1 MVDHTLIYEIKNTT
15 YMEINN
21 NNLQAA
27 TESIVAN
34 VQKIN
39 ILRTQLKGT
48 DQYEAAQMLL
58 IDKFELSQTE
68 ASEIIDDLK
77 SGIKSYQET
86 YTSMMQNT
94 EETVKASIASAVAG
108 MNEAER
114 VRYLASMLSALE
126 LASTIQELNQETID
140 NKLNANMAKSEE
152 ELANAI
158 VLAIDNVPVDTL
170 AKAAEQL
177 DAETIC
183 DVASAIEKNTEEFRF
198 SAALQLYIAQREGT
212 FKVVEDSEALSPQLI
227 GALSSG
233 AVDAMLTTADLKA
246 GKIDLTK
253 WQTIMKYI
261 LGAVFAV
268 AMMCLAILGMILIT
282 LPIMGLFWN
291 VFGTGFFAMLLLFM
305 VLIPILSYGADK
317 STDAIMWV
325 LDKLAPIYD
334 TVVVKAT
341 AFFKG
346 IYEKISNWIKVR
358 YGKVSNQ
365 VSETTTQNNQS
376 IQERQ
381 EEQGY
386 GNDVPVMA

>member
-1 MVDHTLIYEIKNTT
+1 
-15 YMEINN
+15 MEINN

-39 ILRTQLKGT
+39 NLRTQLKGT

-58 IDKFELSQTE
+58 IGKFGLSQTE

-86 YTSMMQNT
+86 HTSMMQNT

-114 VRYLASMLSALE
+114 VRYLASMLSAFE
-126 LASTIQELNQETID
+126 LASTTQELDQETID

-158 VLAIDNVPVDTL
+158 VVTIDNVPVDTL

-212 FKVVEDSEALSPQLI
+212 FKVVEGSENLSPQLI

-233 AVDAMLTTADLKA
+233 AVDAMLATADLKA

-268 AMMCLAILGMILIT
+268 AMTCLAILGMILIT

-291 VFGTGFFAMLLLFM
+291 VFGTGFFATLLLFM
-305 VLIPILSYGADK
+305 VLIPILRYGADK
-317 STDAIMWV
+317 STDAIMWM

-341 AFFKG
+341 VFFKG
-346 IYEKISNWIKVR
+346 IYEKISNWIKAR

-365 VSETTTQNNQS
+365 VSENATQNNQS
-376 IQERQ
+376 IQGRQ

-386 GNDVPVMA
+386 GNDVPAMA

>member
-1 MVDHTLIYEIKNTT
+1 
-15 YMEINN
+15 MELKN

-39 ILRTQLKGT
+39 DLRTQLK
-48 DQYEAAQMLL
+48 EANLDEVAQLLL

-68 ASEIIDDLK
+68 ASEIIEDLK
-77 SGIKSYQET
+77 SGIKSYQDT
-86 YTSMMQNT
+86 HVSMMQNS
-94 EETVKASIASAVAG
+94 ESTVKESIATAIAG

-126 LASTIQELNQETID
+126 LASATQELDQQAID
-140 NKLNANMAKSEE
+140 NKLSANMAKNEA
-152 ELANAI
+152 ELIAAI
-158 VLAIDNVPVDTL
+158 VVAIDNVPVSTL

-212 FKVVEDSEALSPQLI
+212 FIIEEGSEALSPQMI

-233 AVDAMLTTADLKA
+233 AVDAMLATADLKA
-246 GKIDLTK
+246 GKIGLNK

-268 AMMCLAILGMILIT
+268 AMTCLAIIGMILIT
-282 LPIMGLFWN
+282 FPIMGLFWD
-291 VFGTGFFAMLLLFM
+291 VFGTGVFATILLIMLLIP
-305 VLIPILSYGADK
+305 VLRYGADI
-317 STDAIMWV
+317 STDAIAWM
-325 LDKLAPIYD
+325 LDKFAPIYD
-334 TVVVKAT
+334 TVIVKVT

-346 IYEKISNWIKVR
+346 IYEKISNWNKAR
-358 YGKVSNQ
+358 YYKTVNRI
-365 VSETTTQNNQS
+365 SETTTQSDQTIAQPVPS
-376 IQERQ
+376 DQRQ
-381 EEQGY
+381 DENECS
-386 GNDVPVMA
+386 NETPAMA

>member
-1 MVDHTLIYEIKNTT
+1 
-15 YMEINN
+15 MELKN

-39 ILRTQLKGT
+39 ELRTQFKEANM
-48 DQYEAAQMLL
+48 DEAAQMLL

-68 ASEIIDDLK
+68 ASEIIEALK
-77 SGIKSYQET
+77 SGIKSYQDT
-86 YTSMMQNT
+86 HASMMQNS
-94 EETVKASIASAVAG
+94 EATVKESIATAIAG

-126 LASTIQELNQETID
+126 LASATQGLDQQAID
-140 NKLNANMAKSEE
+140 NKLNANMAKNEE
-152 ELANAI
+152 ELTAAI
-158 VLAIDNVPVDTL
+158 VVAIDNVPVSTL

-212 FKVVEDSEALSPQLI
+212 FKIEDGSEALSPQMI

-233 AVDAMLTTADLKA
+233 AVDAMLATADLKA
-246 GKIDLTK
+246 GKIGLNK
-253 WQTIMKYI
+253 WQAIMKYI

-268 AMMCLAILGMILIT
+268 AMTCLAILGMVLIT

-291 VFGTGFFAMLLLFM
+291 VFGTGVFATFFLIMLLIP
-305 VLIPILSYGADK
+305 VLLYGSDK
-317 STDAIMWV
+317 SSDAIAWM
-325 LDKLAPIYD
+325 LDKLAPVYD
-334 TVVVKAT
+334 TVITKAT

-346 IYEKISNWIKVR
+346 IYEKISNWIKAR
-358 YGKVSNQ
+358 YNKTSNT
-365 VSETTTQNNQS
+365 VSETTTQSDQTIAQPAPS
-376 IQERQ
+376 AQERQ
-381 EEQGY
+381 DENGY
-386 GNDVPVMA
+386 SNKMPAMA

>member
-1 MVDHTLIYEIKNTT
+1 
-15 YMEINN
+15 MEITN

-39 ILRTQLKGT
+39 NLRTQLKGT

-58 IDKFELSQTE
+58 IGKFGLSQTE

-86 YTSMMQNT
+86 HTSMMQNT

-126 LASTIQELNQETID
+126 LASTTQELDQETID
-140 NKLNANMAKSEE
+140 NKLNAKMEKSEE

-158 VLAIDNVPVDTL
+158 VVTIDNVPVDTL

-212 FKVVEDSEALSPQLI
+212 FKVVEGSENLSPQLI

-233 AVDAMLTTADLKA
+233 AVDAMLATADLKA

-268 AMMCLAILGMILIT
+268 AMTCLAILGMILIT

-291 VFGTGFFAMLLLFM
+291 VFGTGFFATLLLFM
-305 VLIPILSYGADK
+305 VLIPILRYGADK
-317 STDAIMWV
+317 STDAIMWM

-341 AFFKG
+341 VFFKG
-346 IYEKISNWIKVR
+346 IYEKISNWIKAR

-365 VSETTTQNNQS
+365 VSENATQNNQS
-376 IQERQ
+376 IQGRQ

-386 GNDVPVMA
+386 GNDVPAMA

>member
-1 MVDHTLIYEIKNTT
+1 
-15 YMEINN
+15 MEINN

-39 ILRTQLKGT
+39 NLRTQLKGT

-58 IDKFELSQTE
+58 IGKFGLSQTE

-86 YTSMMQNT
+86 HTSMMQNT

-126 LASTIQELNQETID
+126 LASTTQELDQETID

-158 VLAIDNVPVDTL
+158 VVTIDNVPVDTL

-212 FKVVEDSEALSPQLI
+212 FKVVEGSENLSPQLI

-233 AVDAMLTTADLKA
+233 AVDAMLATADLKA

-268 AMMCLAILGMILIT
+268 AMTCLAILGMILIT

-291 VFGTGFFAMLLLFM
+291 VFGTGFFATLLLFM
-305 VLIPILSYGADK
+305 VLIPILRYGADK
-317 STDAIMWV
+317 STDAIMWM

-341 AFFKG
+341 VFFKG
-346 IYEKISNWIKVR
+346 IYEKISNWIKAR

-365 VSETTTQNNQS
+365 VSENANQNNKS
-376 IQERQ
+376 LKGRQ

-386 GNDVPVMA
+386 GNDVPAMA

>member
-1 MVDHTLIYEIKNTT
+1 
-15 YMEINN
+15 
-21 NNLQAA
+21 
-27 TESIVAN
+27 
-34 VQKIN
+34 
-39 ILRTQLKGT
+39 
-48 DQYEAAQMLL
+48 
-58 IDKFELSQTE
+58 
-68 ASEIIDDLK
+68 
-77 SGIKSYQET
+77 
-86 YTSMMQNT
+86 
-94 EETVKASIASAVAG
+94 
-108 MNEAER
+108 
-114 VRYLASMLSALE
+114 
-126 LASTIQELNQETID
+126 
-140 NKLNANMAKSEE
+140 MAKSEE

-158 VLAIDNVPVDTL
+158 VVTIDNVPVDTL

-212 FKVVEDSEALSPQLI
+212 FKVVEGSENLSPQLI

-233 AVDAMLTTADLKA
+233 AVDAMLATADLKA

-268 AMMCLAILGMILIT
+268 AMTCLAILGMILIT

-291 VFGTGFFAMLLLFM
+291 VFGTGFFATLLLFM
-305 VLIPILSYGADK
+305 VLIPILRYGADK
-317 STDAIMWV
+317 STDAIMWM

-341 AFFKG
+341 VFFKG
-346 IYEKISNWIKVR
+346 IYEKISNWIKAR

-365 VSETTTQNNQS
+365 VSENATQNNQS
-376 IQERQ
+376 IQGRQ

-386 GNDVPVMA
+386 GNDVPAMA

>member
-1 MVDHTLIYEIKNTT
+1 
-15 YMEINN
+15 MELKN

-39 ILRTQLKGT
+39 ELRTQFKEANL
-48 DQYEAAQMLL
+48 DEAAQMLL

-68 ASEIIDDLK
+68 ASEIIEDLK
-77 SGIKSYQET
+77 SGIKSYQDT
-86 YTSMMQNT
+86 HTSMMQNSET
-94 EETVKASIASAVAG
+94 TVKESIVTAIAG

-126 LASTIQELNQETID
+126 LASATQELDQQAID
-140 NKLNANMAKSEE
+140 NKLNANMAKNEE
-152 ELANAI
+152 ELTAAI
-158 VLAIDNVPVDTL
+158 VVAINNVPVSTL

-212 FKVVEDSEALSPQLI
+212 FKIEEDSEALSPQMI

-233 AVDAMLTTADLKA
+233 AVDAMLATADLKA
-246 GKIDLTK
+246 GKIGLNK
-253 WQTIMKYI
+253 WQTIIKYI

-268 AMMCLAILGMILIT
+268 AMTCLAILGMILIT

-291 VFGTGFFAMLLLFM
+291 VFGTGVFATILLFM
-305 VLIPILSYGADK
+305 LLIPVLSYGADK
-317 STDAIMWV
+317 STDAIAWM
-325 LDKLAPIYD
+325 LDKLAPVYD
-334 TVVVKAT
+334 TFIVKAT

-346 IYEKISNWIKVR
+346 ICEKISNWIKAR
-358 YGKVSNQ
+358 YNNTSNT
-365 VSETTTQNNQS
+365 VSETTTQTDQMIAQPAPS
-376 IQERQ
+376 VQERQ
-381 EEQGY
+381 DETGY
-386 GNDVPVMA
+386 SSGMPAMA

>member
-1 MVDHTLIYEIKNTT
+1 
-15 YMEINN
+15 MEINN
-21 NNLQAA
+21 NNLQAV

-39 ILRTQLKGT
+39 NLRTQLKGT

-58 IDKFELSQTE
+58 IGKFGLSQTE

-86 YTSMMQNT
+86 HTSMMQNT

-126 LASTIQELNQETID
+126 LASTTQELDQETID

-158 VLAIDNVPVDTL
+158 VVTIDNVPVDTL

-212 FKVVEDSEALSPQLI
+212 FKVVEGSENLSPQLI

-233 AVDAMLTTADLKA
+233 AVDAMLATADLKA

-268 AMMCLAILGMILIT
+268 AMTCLAILGMILIT

-291 VFGTGFFAMLLLFM
+291 VFGTGFFATLLLFM
-305 VLIPILSYGADK
+305 VLIPILRYGADK
-317 STDAIMWV
+317 STDAIMWM

-341 AFFKG
+341 VFFKG
-346 IYEKISNWIKVR
+346 IYEKISNWIKAR

-365 VSETTTQNNQS
+365 VSENATQNNQS
-376 IQERQ
+376 IQGRQ

-386 GNDVPVMA
+386 GNDVPAMA

>member
-1 MVDHTLIYEIKNTT
+1 
-15 YMEINN
+15 MEINN

-39 ILRTQLKGT
+39 NLRTQLKGT

-58 IDKFELSQTE
+58 IGKFGLSQTE

-86 YTSMMQNT
+86 HTSMMQNT

-126 LASTIQELNQETID
+126 LASTTQELDQETID

-158 VLAIDNVPVDTL
+158 VVTIDNVPVDTL

-212 FKVVEDSEALSPQLI
+212 FKVVEGSENLSPQLI

-233 AVDAMLTTADLKA
+233 AVDAMLATADLKA

-268 AMMCLAILGMILIT
+268 AMTCLAILGMILIT

-291 VFGTGFFAMLLLFM
+291 VFGTGFFATLLLFM
-305 VLIPILSYGADK
+305 VLIPILRYGADK
-317 STDAIMWV
+317 STDAIMWM

-341 AFFKG
+341 VFFKG
-346 IYEKISNWIKVR
+346 IYEKISNWIKAR

-365 VSETTTQNNQS
+365 VSENATQNNQS
-376 IQERQ
+376 IQGRQ

-386 GNDVPVMA
+386 GNDVPAMA

>member
-1 MVDHTLIYEIKNTT
+1 
-15 YMEINN
+15 MEINN

-39 ILRTQLKGT
+39 NLRTQLKGT

-58 IDKFELSQTE
+58 IGKFGLSQTE

-86 YTSMMQNT
+86 HTSMMQNT

-126 LASTIQELNQETID
+126 LASTTQELDQETID

-158 VLAIDNVPVDTL
+158 VVTIDNVPVDTL

-212 FKVVEDSEALSPQLI
+212 FKVVEGSENLSPQLI

-233 AVDAMLTTADLKA
+233 AVDAMLATADLKA

-268 AMMCLAILGMILIT
+268 AMTCLAILGMILIT

-291 VFGTGFFAMLLLFM
+291 VFGTGFFATLLLFM
-305 VLIPILSYGADK
+305 VLIPILRYGADK
-317 STDAIMWV
+317 STDAIMWM

-341 AFFKG
+341 VFFKG
-346 IYEKISNWIKVR
+346 INEKISNWIKAR

-365 VSETTTQNNQS
+365 VSENATQNNQS
-376 IQERQ
+376 IQGRQ

-386 GNDVPVMA
+386 GNDVPAMA

>member
-1 MVDHTLIYEIKNTT
+1 
-15 YMEINN
+15 MEINN

-39 ILRTQLKGT
+39 NLRAQLKGT

-58 IDKFELSQTE
+58 IGKFGLSQTE

-86 YTSMMQNT
+86 HTSMMQNT

-126 LASTIQELNQETID
+126 LASTTQELDQETID

-158 VLAIDNVPVDTL
+158 VVTIDNVPVDTL

-212 FKVVEDSEALSPQLI
+212 FKVVEGSENLSPQLI

-233 AVDAMLTTADLKA
+233 AVDAMLATADLKA

-268 AMMCLAILGMILIT
+268 AMTCLAILGMILIT

-291 VFGTGFFAMLLLFM
+291 VFGTGFFATLLLFM
-305 VLIPILSYGADK
+305 VLIPILRYGADK
-317 STDAIMWV
+317 STDAIMWM

-341 AFFKG
+341 VFFKG
-346 IYEKISNWIKVR
+346 IYEKISNWIKAR

-365 VSETTTQNNQS
+365 VSENATQNNQS
-376 IQERQ
+376 IQGRQ

-386 GNDVPVMA
+386 GNDVPAMA

>member
-1 MVDHTLIYEIKNTT
+1 
-15 YMEINN
+15 MEINN

-39 ILRTQLKGT
+39 NLRTQLKGT

-58 IDKFELSQTE
+58 IGKFGLSQTE

-86 YTSMMQNT
+86 HTSMMQNT

-126 LASTIQELNQETID
+126 LASTTQELDQETID

-158 VLAIDNVPVDTL
+158 VVTIDNVPVDTL

-212 FKVVEDSEALSPQLI
+212 FKVVEGSENLPPQLI

-233 AVDAMLTTADLKA
+233 AVDAMLATADLKA

-268 AMMCLAILGMILIT
+268 AMTCLAILGMILIT

-291 VFGTGFFAMLLLFM
+291 VFGTGFFATLLLFM
-305 VLIPILSYGADK
+305 VLIPILRYGADK
-317 STDAIMWV
+317 STDAIMWM

-341 AFFKG
+341 VFFKG
-346 IYEKISNWIKVR
+346 IYEKISNWIKAR

-365 VSETTTQNNQS
+365 VSENATQNNQS
-376 IQERQ
+376 IQGRQ

-386 GNDVPVMA
+386 GNDVPAMA

>member
-1 MVDHTLIYEIKNTT
+1 
-15 YMEINN
+15 MEINN

-39 ILRTQLKGT
+39 NLRTQLKGT

-58 IDKFELSQTE
+58 IGKFGLSQTE

-86 YTSMMQNT
+86 HTSMMQNT

-126 LASTIQELNQETID
+126 LASTTQELDQETID

-158 VLAIDNVPVDTL
+158 VVTIDNVPVDTL

-212 FKVVEDSEALSPQLI
+212 FKVVEGSENLSPQLI
-227 GALSSG
+227 GACKIVLSF
-233 AVDAMLTTADLKA
+233 L
-246 GKIDLTK
+246 
-253 WQTIMKYI
+253 QTFMKYI
-261 LGAVFAV
+261 LCSVFAV
-268 AMMCLAILGMILIT
+268 AMTCLAILGMILIT

-291 VFGTGFFAMLLLFM
+291 VFGTGFFATLLLFM
-305 VLIPILSYGADK
+305 VLIPILRYGADK
-317 STDAIMWV
+317 STDAIMWM

-341 AFFKG
+341 VFFKG
-346 IYEKISNWIKVR
+346 IYEKISNWIKAR

-365 VSETTTQNNQS
+365 VSENATQNNQS
-376 IQERQ
+376 IQGRQ

-386 GNDVPVMA
+386 GNDVPAMA

>member
-1 MVDHTLIYEIKNTT
+1 MLNHTLIYEIKNTT

-39 ILRTQLKGT
+39 NLRTQLKGT

-58 IDKFELSQTE
+58 IGKFGLSQTE

-86 YTSMMQNT
+86 HTSMMQNT

-126 LASTIQELNQETID
+126 LASTTQELDQETID

-158 VLAIDNVPVDTL
+158 VVTIDNVPVDTL

-212 FKVVEDSEALSPQLI
+212 FKVVEGSENLSPQLI

-233 AVDAMLTTADLKA
+233 AVDAMLATADLKA

-268 AMMCLAILGMILIT
+268 AMTCLAILGMILIT

-291 VFGTGFFAMLLLFM
+291 VFGTGFFATLLLFM
-305 VLIPILSYGADK
+305 VLIPILRYGADK
-317 STDAIMWV
+317 STDAIMWM

-341 AFFKG
+341 VFFKG
-346 IYEKISNWIKVR
+346 IYEKISNWIKAR

-365 VSETTTQNNQS
+365 VSENATQNNQS
-376 IQERQ
+376 IQGRQ

-386 GNDVPVMA
+386 GNDVPAMA

>member
-1 MVDHTLIYEIKNTT
+1 
-15 YMEINN
+15 MEINN

-39 ILRTQLKGT
+39 NLRTQLKGT

-58 IDKFELSQTE
+58 IGKFGLSQTE

-86 YTSMMQNT
+86 HTSMMQNT

-126 LASTIQELNQETID
+126 LASTTQELDQETID

-158 VLAIDNVPVDTL
+158 VVTIDNVPVDTL

-212 FKVVEDSEALSPQLI
+212 FKVVEGSENLSPQLI

-233 AVDAMLTTADLKA
+233 AVDAMLATADLKA

-268 AMMCLAILGMILIT
+268 AMTCLAILGMILIT

-291 VFGTGFFAMLLLFM
+291 VFGTGFFATLLLFM
-305 VLIPILSYGADK
+305 VLIPILRYGADK
-317 STDAIMWV
+317 STDAIMWM

-341 AFFKG
+341 VFFKG
-346 IYEKISNWIKVR
+346 IYEKISNWIKAR

-365 VSETTTQNNQS
+365 VSENATQNNQS
-376 IQERQ
+376 IQGRQ

-386 GNDVPVMA
+386 GNCNGISNIYFE

>member
-1 MVDHTLIYEIKNTT
+1 
-15 YMEINN
+15 MEINN

-39 ILRTQLKGT
+39 NLRTQLKGT

-58 IDKFELSQTE
+58 IGKFGLSQTE

-86 YTSMMQNT
+86 PTSMMQNT

-126 LASTIQELNQETID
+126 LASTTQELDQETID

-158 VLAIDNVPVDTL
+158 VVTIDNVPVDTL

-212 FKVVEDSEALSPQLI
+212 F
-227 GALSSG
+227 
-233 AVDAMLTTADLKA
+233 
-246 GKIDLTK
+246 
-253 WQTIMKYI
+253 
-261 LGAVFAV
+261 
-268 AMMCLAILGMILIT
+268 
-282 LPIMGLFWN
+282 
-291 VFGTGFFAMLLLFM
+291 
-305 VLIPILSYGADK
+305 
-317 STDAIMWV
+317 
-325 LDKLAPIYD
+325 
-334 TVVVKAT
+334 
-341 AFFKG
+341 
-346 IYEKISNWIKVR
+346 
-358 YGKVSNQ
+358 
-365 VSETTTQNNQS
+365 
-376 IQERQ
+376 
-381 EEQGY
+381 
-386 GNDVPVMA
+386 

>member
-1 MVDHTLIYEIKNTT
+1 
-15 YMEINN
+15 MEINN

-39 ILRTQLKGT
+39 NLRTQLKGT

-58 IDKFELSQTE
+58 IGKFGLSQTE

-86 YTSMMQNT
+86 HTSMMQNT

-114 VRYLASMLSALE
+114 VRYLASMLSALV
-126 LASTIQELNQETID
+126 LASTTQELDQETID

-158 VLAIDNVPVDTL
+158 VVTIDNVPVDTL

-212 FKVVEDSEALSPQLI
+212 FKVVEGSENLSPQLI

-233 AVDAMLTTADLKA
+233 AVDAMLATADLKA

-268 AMMCLAILGMILIT
+268 AMTCLAILGMILIT

-291 VFGTGFFAMLLLFM
+291 VFGTGFFATLLLFM
-305 VLIPILSYGADK
+305 VLIPILRYGADK
-317 STDAIMWV
+317 STDAIMWM

-341 AFFKG
+341 VFFKG
-346 IYEKISNWIKVR
+346 IYEKISNWIKAR

-365 VSETTTQNNQS
+365 VSENATQNNQS
-376 IQERQ
+376 IQGRQ

-386 GNDVPVMA
+386 GNDVPAMA

>member
-1 MVDHTLIYEIKNTT
+1 
-15 YMEINN
+15 MELKN

-39 ILRTQLKGT
+39 DLRAQFK
-48 DQYEAAQMLL
+48 EANLDEVAQMLL

-68 ASEIIDDLK
+68 ASEIIEDLK
-77 SGIKSYQET
+77 SGIKSYQDT
-86 YTSMMQNT
+86 HASMMQNSET
-94 EETVKASIASAVAG
+94 TVKESIATAIAG

-126 LASTIQELNQETID
+126 LASATQELDQQAID
-140 NKLNANMAKSEE
+140 NKLNANMAKNEE
-152 ELANAI
+152 ELTAAI
-158 VLAIDNVPVDTL
+158 VVAIDNVPVSTL

-212 FKVVEDSEALSPQLI
+212 FKIEEGSEVLSPQMI

-233 AVDAMLTTADLKA
+233 AVDAMLATADLKA
-246 GKIDLTK
+246 GKIGLNK

-268 AMMCLAILGMILIT
+268 AMTCLAILGMILIT

-291 VFGTGFFAMLLLFM
+291 VFGTGVFATILLIMLLIP
-305 VLIPILSYGADK
+305 VLRYGADK
-317 STDAIMWV
+317 STDAIAWM
-325 LDKLAPIYD
+325 LDKLAPVYD
-334 TVVVKAT
+334 TVIVKAT

-346 IYEKISNWIKVR
+346 IYEKISNWIRAR
-358 YGKVSNQ
+358 YNKTSNT
-365 VSETTTQNNQS
+365 VSETTTQSDQTIAQPVPS
-376 IQERQ
+376 VQRQ
-381 EEQGY
+381 DENGY
-386 GNDVPVMA
+386 SNEMPAMA

>member
-1 MVDHTLIYEIKNTT
+1 
-15 YMEINN
+15 MEINN

-39 ILRTQLKGT
+39 NLRTQLKGT

-58 IDKFELSQTE
+58 IGKFGLSQTE

-86 YTSMMQNT
+86 HTSMMQNT

-126 LASTIQELNQETID
+126 LASTTQELDQETID

-158 VLAIDNVPVDTL
+158 VVTIDNVPVDTL

-212 FKVVEDSEALSPQLI
+212 FKVVEGSENLSPQLI

-233 AVDAMLTTADLKA
+233 AVDAMLATADLKA

-268 AMMCLAILGMILIT
+268 AMTCLAILGMILIT

-291 VFGTGFFAMLLLFM
+291 VFGTGFFATLLLFM
-305 VLIPILSYGADK
+305 VLIPILRYGA
-317 STDAIMWV
+317 
-325 LDKLAPIYD
+325 
-334 TVVVKAT
+334 
-341 AFFKG
+341 
-346 IYEKISNWIKVR
+346 
-358 YGKVSNQ
+358 
-365 VSETTTQNNQS
+365 
-376 IQERQ
+376 
-381 EEQGY
+381 
-386 GNDVPVMA
+386 

>member
-1 MVDHTLIYEIKNTT
+1 
-15 YMEINN
+15 MELNN

-39 ILRTQLKGT
+39 DLRTQFKEA

-68 ASEIIDDLK
+68 ASEIVEDLK
-77 SGIKSYQET
+77 SGIQSYLDT
-86 YTSMMQNT
+86 HASMMQNS
-94 EETVKASIASAVAG
+94 EETVKASIASAIAG

-126 LASTIQELNQETID
+126 LASATQDLNQEAID
-140 NKLNANMAKSEE
+140 NKLNANMAKNEE
-152 ELANAI
+152 ELTAAI
-158 VLAIDNVPVDTL
+158 VIAIDNVPVDTL

-183 DVASAIEKNTEEFRF
+183 DVASAVEKNTEEFRF

-212 FKVVEDSEALSPQLI
+212 FKIEEGSEALSPQMI

-233 AVDAMLTTADLKA
+233 AVDAMLATADLKS
-246 GKIDLTK
+246 GKIDLNK

-268 AMMCLAILGMILIT
+268 AMTCLAILGMILIT

-291 VFGTGFFAMLLLFM
+291 VFGTGVFATILLVMLL
-305 VLIPILSYGADK
+305 IPALRYGADK
-317 STDAIMWV
+317 STDAIMWM
-325 LDKLAPIYD
+325 LDKLAPVYD
-334 TVVVKAT
+334 TVIVKAT

-346 IYEKISNWIKVR
+346 IYEKISNWIKAR
-358 YGKVSNQ
+358 YNKTSNS
-365 VSETTTQNNQS
+365 VAETTTQSNQTS
-376 IQERQ
+376 VQNGQAVQERQ
-381 EEQGY
+381 DENGY
-386 GNDVPVMA
+386 SNEMPAMA

>member
-1 MVDHTLIYEIKNTT
+1 
-15 YMEINN
+15 MEINN

-39 ILRTQLKGT
+39 NLRTQLKGT

-58 IDKFELSQTE
+58 IGKFGLSQTE

-86 YTSMMQNT
+86 HTSMMQNT

-126 LASTIQELNQETID
+126 LASTTQELDQETID

-158 VLAIDNVPVDTL
+158 VVTIDNVPVDTL

-183 DVASAIEKNTEEFRF
+183 DGASAIEKNTEEFRF

-212 FKVVEDSEALSPQLI
+212 FKVVEGSENLSPQLI

-233 AVDAMLTTADLKA
+233 AVDAMLATADLKA

-268 AMMCLAILGMILIT
+268 AMTCLAILGMILIT

-291 VFGTGFFAMLLLFM
+291 VFGTGFFATLLLFM
-305 VLIPILSYGADK
+305 VLIPILRYGADK
-317 STDAIMWV
+317 STDAIMWM

-341 AFFKG
+341 VFFKG
-346 IYEKISNWIKVR
+346 IYEKISNWIKAR

-365 VSETTTQNNQS
+365 VSENATQNNQS
-376 IQERQ
+376 IQGRQ

-386 GNDVPVMA
+386 GNDVPAMA

>member
-1 MVDHTLIYEIKNTT
+1 
-15 YMEINN
+15 MEINN

-39 ILRTQLKGT
+39 NLRTQLKGT

-58 IDKFELSQTE
+58 IGKFGLSQTE

-86 YTSMMQNT
+86 HTSMMQNT

-126 LASTIQELNQETID
+126 LASTTQELDQETID

-158 VLAIDNVPVDTL
+158 VVTIDNVPVDTL
-170 AKAAEQL
+170 ARAAEQL

-212 FKVVEDSEALSPQLI
+212 FKVVEGSENLSPQLI

-233 AVDAMLTTADLKA
+233 AVDAMLATADLKA

-268 AMMCLAILGMILIT
+268 AMTCLAILGMILIT

-291 VFGTGFFAMLLLFM
+291 VFGTGFFATLLLFM
-305 VLIPILSYGADK
+305 VLIPILRYGADK
-317 STDAIMWV
+317 STDAIMWM

-341 AFFKG
+341 VFFKG
-346 IYEKISNWIKVR
+346 IYEKISNWIKAR

-365 VSETTTQNNQS
+365 VSENATQNNQS
-376 IQERQ
+376 IQGRQ

-386 GNDVPVMA
+386 GNDVPAMA

>member
-1 MVDHTLIYEIKNTT
+1 
-15 YMEINN
+15 MEINN
-21 NNLQAA
+21 NNLQTA

-39 ILRTQLKGT
+39 DLRTQFKGT

-86 YTSMMQNT
+86 HTSMMQNT
-94 EETVKASIASAVAG
+94 DETVRVSIASAVAG

-126 LASTIQELNQETID
+126 LASVSQEVDQETID

-152 ELANAI
+152 ELDNAI
-158 VLAIDNVPVDTL
+158 VAAIDNVPVDIL

-212 FKVVEDSEALSPQLI
+212 FKVVEGSENLSPQLI
-227 GALSSG
+227 GTLSSG
-233 AVDAMLTTADLKA
+233 AVDAMLATADLKA

-268 AMMCLAILGMILIT
+268 AMTCLAILGMILIT

-291 VFGTGFFAMLLLFM
+291 VLGTGFFATLLLFM
-305 VLIPILSYGADK
+305 VLIPILRYGADK
-317 STDAIMWV
+317 STDAIMWM

-334 TVVVKAT
+334 TVVVKVT
-341 AFFKG
+341 VFFKG
-346 IYEKISNWIKVR
+346 IYEKISNWIKAR

-365 VSETTTQNNQS
+365 VSENATQNNQS

-386 GNDVPVMA
+386 GNDVPAMA

>member
-1 MVDHTLIYEIKNTT
+1 
-15 YMEINN
+15 MEFNN

-39 ILRTQLKGT
+39 NLRTQLKGT

-58 IDKFELSQTE
+58 IDKFGLSQTE

-77 SGIKSYQET
+77 TGIKSYQET
-86 YTSMMQNT
+86 HTSMMQNT

-126 LASTIQELNQETID
+126 LASTTQELDQETID

-158 VLAIDNVPVDTL
+158 VVTIDNVPVDTL

-212 FKVVEDSEALSPQLI
+212 FKVVEGSENLSPQLI

-233 AVDAMLTTADLKA
+233 AVDAMLATADLKA

-268 AMMCLAILGMILIT
+268 AMTCLAILGMILIT

-291 VFGTGFFAMLLLFM
+291 VFGTGFFATLLLFM
-305 VLIPILSYGADK
+305 ALIPILRYGADK
-317 STDAIMWV
+317 STDAIMWM

-341 AFFKG
+341 VFFKG
-346 IYEKISNWIKVR
+346 IYEKISNWIKAR

-365 VSETTTQNNQS
+365 VSENATQNNQS
-376 IQERQ
+376 IQGRQ

-386 GNDVPVMA
+386 GNDVPAMA

>member
-1 MVDHTLIYEIKNTT
+1 
-15 YMEINN
+15 MEINN

-39 ILRTQLKGT
+39 NLRTQLKGT

-58 IDKFELSQTE
+58 IGKFGLSQTE

-86 YTSMMQNT
+86 HTSMMQNT
-94 EETVKASIASAVAG
+94 EETVKASTASAVAG

-126 LASTIQELNQETID
+126 LASTTQELDQETID

-158 VLAIDNVPVDTL
+158 VVTIDNVPVDTL

-212 FKVVEDSEALSPQLI
+212 FKVVEGSENLSPQLI

-233 AVDAMLTTADLKA
+233 AVDAMLATADLKA

-268 AMMCLAILGMILIT
+268 AMTCLAILGMILIT

-291 VFGTGFFAMLLLFM
+291 VFGTGFFATLLLFM
-305 VLIPILSYGADK
+305 VLIPILRYGADK
-317 STDAIMWV
+317 STDAIMWM

-341 AFFKG
+341 VFFKG
-346 IYEKISNWIKVR
+346 IYEKISNWIKAR

-365 VSETTTQNNQS
+365 VSENATQNNQS
-376 IQERQ
+376 IQGRQ

-386 GNDVPVMA
+386 GNDVPAMA